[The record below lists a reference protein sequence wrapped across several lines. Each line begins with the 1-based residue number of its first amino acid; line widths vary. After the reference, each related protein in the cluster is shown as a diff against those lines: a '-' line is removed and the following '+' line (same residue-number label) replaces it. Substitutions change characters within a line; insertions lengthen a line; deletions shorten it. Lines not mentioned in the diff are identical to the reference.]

1 MINLKIIVSSLLGLS
16 AISTQAA
23 IIAFDI
29 QGKGGFGLLSTN
41 EVNAPTGLAGSGG
54 EVGQGITY
62 NDVTNV
68 LTLNFAWGSANRF
81 TDLTGNATAGHI
93 HGATPSGGAASF
105 NQSVG
110 VAFGLDSGPT
120 WNASATAGG
129 VTNRTVTFTE
139 AQEVDLLAGKFY
151 LNIHTA
157 TNGGGEIRGS
167 LVIPETSSVVLGA
180 VGMLGLLVRKRR

>member
-1 MINLKIIVSSLLGLS
+1 MGLRTS
-16 AISTQAA
+16 PGMPRQ
-23 IIAFDI
+23 
-29 QGKGGFGLLSTN
+29 
-41 EVNAPTGLAGSGG
+41 
-54 EVGQGITY
+54 
-62 NDVTNV
+62 VTFTV
-68 LTLNFAWGSANRF
+68 LRQVVERLHLTKAWES
-81 TDLTGNATAGHI
+81 I
-93 HGATPSGGAASF
+93 
-105 NQSVG
+105 
-110 VAFGLDSGPT
+110 GLDSGPT
-120 WNASATAGG
+120 WTASAPAGG